1 MGNST
6 TSNIISPLPL
16 LLVDLSFVSF
26 SLSSLLCITTVD
38 VVVVVAHCRLCN
50 DCRSSLAACY
60 SMRRL
65 SDVGCSCSLLLFVLV
80 VAVAAAVSLPLVRVD

>member
-1 MGNST
+1 MRNST

-38 VVVVVAHCRLCN
+38 VVVVAHCRLCN

-65 SDVGCSCSLLLFVLV
+65 SDVVCSCSLLLFVLV